1 MDKPLEQNTMEV
13 IAQAKSRSTV
23 CPDGLQAKDGID
35 EKAPSVRVDQES
47 ISKTNMEFDGQD
59 GVKKI
64 EAMTVVWTKP
74 WLITAYVF
82 VWVIFFVNSLQ
93 QQASFAWTPYVTS
106 SFALHGLTAITG
118 VVSNLVGGVS
128 KLPLAK
134 FIDVVGR
141 PQGFLLMLIFT
152 ILALVL
158 MVACKNVQTFA
169 AAQVFYWTGMNGI
182 GYVLDVFIA
191 DTSSMKNRALLM
203 AFTTTPY
210 ISNTFAGPELGQRF
224 LDDSTWRW
232 GFGAF
237 AIITPI
243 MCVPFW
249 TIFVVMMRRAKRQN
263 IIVKEKTG
271 RTFLESAYYYLI
283 EFDVIG
289 LLLIVAGFSLVL
301 LPFSLVSYQREGW
314 ESPMIICM
322 LVFGFVSL
330 GLFAAWEKYL
340 APKTFFPFHLLTN
353 RSVLAACVVFQ
364 LSVSKAGYINNIF
377 NIVSCAWGVI
387 IAIAIRKFDRF
398 KWAMLIAI
406 PINIVMTG
414 LLIHFRAAG
423 SEIAALVVVEVFNGI
438 AGGTLV
444 ICEQLTVM
452 SAVPHEHVAVALALL
467 DMVTSVGGSIG
478 TAISGA
484 IWTNELPSKLMQYLP
499 EETKGNATLIYA
511 SLVTQLEYEWGSP
524 TREGIVKAYEGTQ
537 KLMVI
542 TGAATLVPCCI
553 WVLFIKNFRL
563 SEHKQKGG
571 LVL

>member
-1 MDKPLEQNTMEV
+1 MNDPLEQNTMEV

-23 CPDGLQAKDGID
+23 CPEGLPAKDGID
-35 EKAPSVRVDQES
+35 EKAPSVRVDEES

-74 WLITAYVF
+74 WLITAYAF

-158 MVACKNVQTFA
+158 MVVCKNVQTFA

-191 DTSSMKNRALLM
+191 DTSSMKNRALLF

-243 MCVPFW
+243 MCIPFW

-271 RTFLESAYYYLI
+271 RTLLESVYYYLV

-289 LLLIVAGFSLVL
+289 LLLVVAGFSLVL

-340 APKTFFPFHLLTN
+340 APKTFFPFYLLTN
-353 RSVLAACVVFQ
+353 RSVLAACV
-364 LSVSKAGYINNIF
+364 LGGNRWIITNIF

-387 IAIAIRKFDRF
+387 IALAIRRFDRF

-406 PINIVMTG
+406 PINILMTG

-467 DMVTSVGGSIG
+467 SMVTSVGGSIG
-478 TAISGA
+478 TSISGA
-484 IWTNELPSKLMQYLP
+484 IWTNNLPGKLKQYLP

-524 TREGIVKAYEGTQ
+524 TREGIVQAYEGTQ

-542 TGAATLVPCCI
+542 TGVATLVPCCI
-553 WVLFIKNFRL
+553 WVLFIKDFRL